1 MYLSE
6 VPEGRT
12 ARVVG
17 FVGGSMAVRKLM
29 ELGIREGSVVRV
41 VRNANIG
48 PIIVEVEGSR
58 IALGRGLASKVL
70 VEVL

>member
-6 VPEGRT
+6 VPEGKVV
-12 ARVVG
+12 RVVG
-17 FVGGSMAVRKLM
+17 FVGGSGALRKLM
-29 ELGIREGSVVRV
+29 ELGIREGSTIKV

-58 IALGRGLASKVL
+58 IAMGRGLASKVL
-70 VEVL
+70 VEVV

>member
-6 VPEGRT
+6 VPEGKVV
-12 ARVVG
+12 RVVG
-17 FVGGSMAVRKLM
+17 FAGGSGALRKLM
-29 ELGIREGSVVRV
+29 ELGIREGSIIRV

-70 VEVL
+70 VEVM